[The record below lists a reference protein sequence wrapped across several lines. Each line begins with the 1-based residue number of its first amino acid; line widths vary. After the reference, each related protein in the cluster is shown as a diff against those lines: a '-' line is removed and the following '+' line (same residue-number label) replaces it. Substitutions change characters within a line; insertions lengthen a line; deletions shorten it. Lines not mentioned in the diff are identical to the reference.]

1 MWPSSE
7 GARNPLEL
15 WQSQRTWG
23 YESWISEPS
32 QLEFKGQDPREK
44 GSIEK
49 PGSQHLHHV

>member
-7 GARNPLEL
+7 EERNPLEL

-49 PGSQHLHHV
+49 PGSQHLHRV